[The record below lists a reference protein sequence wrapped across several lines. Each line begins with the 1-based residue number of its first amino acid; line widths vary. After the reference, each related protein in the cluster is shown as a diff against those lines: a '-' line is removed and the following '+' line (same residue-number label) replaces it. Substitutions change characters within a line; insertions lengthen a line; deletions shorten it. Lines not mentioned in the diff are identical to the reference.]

1 MRRCKYQSLGQ
12 FMTDYFQE
20 IILGEETISLDYMR
34 FETIKYCQIL
44 QVNNKGWRTGK
55 LNIEI
60 CISSDINQPD
70 KVNLKFFLEQPTQP
84 ESPLELDDI
93 REMIQATDGA

>member
-34 FETIKYCQIL
+34 FETIKDCQIL
-44 QVNNKGWRTGK
+44 QVNNKGWKKGK
-55 LNIEI
+55 LNIEV

-70 KVNLKFFLEQPTQP
+70 KVNLEFFPEQLIQP
-84 ESPLELDDI
+84 ESPLDDI
-93 REMIQATDGA
+93 REMIQVTDGA